1 MLLLTGCNRLV
12 GFNSKLPIIDLIL
25 GGMFSLEGCPEY
37 KVFFYVI
44 LNIDAKLIHATT
56 EKY

>member
-1 MLLLTGCNRLV
+1 
-12 GFNSKLPIIDLIL
+12 
-25 GGMFSLEGCPEY
+25 MFSLEGCPEY